1 MIMIMI
7 IIIAPQP
14 WPSSLEMTTHSG
26 AEQALHAKGSPS
38 ARQEVLSGGDQNTN
52 ENTEHKIQSKNHKI
66 QNTNIFIKSS
76 TSDTLFILT
85 K

>member
-1 MIMIMI
+1 
-7 IIIAPQP
+7 
-14 WPSSLEMTTHSG
+14 MTTHSG

-76 TSDTLFILT
+76 TSDTFSFSQSKTTAKTI
-85 K
+85 KNER